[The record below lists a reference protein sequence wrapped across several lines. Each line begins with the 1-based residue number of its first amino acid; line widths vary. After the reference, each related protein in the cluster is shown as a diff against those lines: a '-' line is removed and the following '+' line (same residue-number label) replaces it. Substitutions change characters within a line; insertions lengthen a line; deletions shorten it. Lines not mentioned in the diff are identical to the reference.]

1 MKVYV
6 ILLTLFLM
14 MGIVYIIIYV
24 GEVKD
29 QIGIEI
35 LLFPLGYL
43 HHTLNQWIDRKF
55 KWKKITTI
63 TIQDGKLL
71 KLTGTR
77 QRRQRR
83 KGYSNRRWMIWIR
96 CL

>member
-55 KWKKITTI
+55 K
-63 TIQDGKLL
+63 
-71 KLTGTR
+71 
-77 QRRQRR
+77 
-83 KGYSNRRWMIWIR
+83 
-96 CL
+96 